1 MNPFANFFI
10 IRSQFSL
17 RQRARS
23 CYWCFKIGEEVILL
37 RYAYGTW
44 RRSFENNSVY
54 FNVATVS
61 IVMFLRSTPFWDI
74 KDTLDIFSF
83 FFFMTVQVGF
93 RKSVKN
99 GILTRISIAV
109 LWNRAR
115 LSYSREPRRRREAN
129 LLEGDFLVLN
139 PWNYKRFFTWESR
152 CFDNEAFSYVLECFW
167 GTKISRLTT
176 K

>member
-1 MNPFANFFI
+1 M
-10 IRSQFSL
+10 
-17 RQRARS
+17 
-23 CYWCFKIGEEVILL
+23 L

-115 LSYSREPRRRREAN
+115 LSYSREPRLRREAN

-139 PWNYKRFFTWESR
+139 PWNYKRFFHLRESLFRQWSVLLRVGMFLRYKNLSTNNEINKDAPNFPKFSLNFVTW
-152 CFDNEAFSYVLECFW
+152 
-167 GTKISRLTT
+167 K
-176 K
+176 